1 MESERTDQNLRNG
14 PLKADPE
21 GTPDTQDPKT
31 KGTAYH
37 KDLKDLEDEPGEN
50 REEAPGKP

>member
-37 KDLKDLEDEPGEN
+37 KDLKDLEDEPDEN